1 MGTSAHATPRLGL
14 AGILL
19 AGLLLSAPA
28 LAEPQHGVAMHGA
41 PKYGPDLTHLDY
53 VNPDAPKEGE
63 LRLALTGT
71 FDSLNHFIIKGTKV
85 AGRQYVFESL
95 LKRVWDE
102 PFSLYGLIAESMEMP
117 DDRSWVAFTLRPE
130 AHFQDG
136 SPITVDDVIFSM
148 ETLRDEGRPNHRDF
162 YSKVG
167 RTERLGERTV
177 KFIFKEEEADLEL
190 PLLMGLMPIISKAYY
205 AGREF
210 NKTSLEPPLGSGPYR
225 VAKVDPGR
233 SIVYERDENYWGRDL
248 PINRGQ
254 YNFERI
260 HYDYFRDGD
269 VLIEAFK
276 AGEYD
281 LRSEPLAA
289 RWATGYEFPAVAAGK
304 VKLETLANT
313 RPAGMRG
320 FVFNTRREIFADA
333 RVREAISQLFD
344 FEWMNANLLHGAN
357 KRSTSYFANSELAS
371 SGLPSAEELVL
382 LEPFRGQ
389 IPDSVFSAEF
399 KVSVTDGSGNIRP
412 ALRRA
417 RALLKEAGWEAR
429 DRKMTRLSDGRPL
442 TFRILLGS
450 PSDEKIALIFA
461 RNLMRLGIEAK
472 VRTVDS
478 SQYISLR
485 REYDYDMIIYRWRVS
500 LSPGNEQ
507 AFYFGSE
514 GVDQPGTRNYMG
526 VKDKAI
532 DAMVKKIGA
541 SVDRAELVTAVHAL
555 DRLLL
560 AGHYV
565 VPLYH
570 LTEDRVAYWD
580 RLGRPEVTPTY
591 GFVLET
597 WWEDPVKAAALPR

>member
-1 MGTSAHATPRLGL
+1 
-14 AGILL
+14 
-19 AGLLLSAPA
+19 
-28 LAEPQHGVAMHGA
+28 MHGTL
-41 PKYGPDLTHLDY
+41 KYGPDLTHLDY
-53 VNPDAPKEGE
+53 VNPDAPKGGE

-71 FDSLNHFIIKGTKV
+71 FDSLQPFIIKGSAA

-102 PFSLYGLIAESMEMP
+102 PFSLYGLIAESVEVP

-130 AHFQDG
+130 ARFQDG

-148 ETLRDEGRPNHRDF
+148 ETLRDQGRPNHKLF
-162 YSKVG
+162 YSKIA

-177 KFIFKEEEADLEL
+177 KFIFKEEEADREL
-190 PLLMGLMPIISKAYY
+190 PLLMGLMPIVSKAYY
-205 AGREF
+205 TGREF
-210 NKTSLEPPLGSGPYR
+210 NQTSLEPPLGSGPYR
-225 VAKVDPGR
+225 IVKVDPGR
-233 SIVYERDENYWGRDL
+233 AVVYQRDETYWGRGL

-254 YNFERI
+254 NNFERI
-260 HYDYFRDGD
+260 RFDYFRDGN

-281 LRSEPLAA
+281 LRRESSAD
-289 RWATGYEFPAVAAGK
+289 RWATNYAFPAVANGK
-304 VKLETLANT
+304 VKMEMLPNT

-320 FVFNTRREIFADA
+320 FVFNTRREIFADV
-333 RVREAISQLFD
+333 RVREAIGQLFD
-344 FEWMNANLLHGAN
+344 FEWTNENLLRGAY
-357 KRSTSYFANSELAS
+357 KRTTSYFANSDLAS
-371 SGLPSAEELVL
+371 SGLPSAAELVL
-382 LEPFRGQ
+382 LDPFRGQ
-389 IPDSVFSAEF
+389 IPESVFSAEF
-399 KVSVTDGSGNIRP
+399 KVPVSDGSGNIRP

-417 RALLKEAGWEAR
+417 QALLKDAGWEVR
-429 DRKMTRLSDGRPL
+429 ERKMTRVTDGRRL
-442 TFRILLGS
+442 AFEILLVS
-450 PSDEKIALIFA
+450 PSDEKIALTFA
-461 RNLMRLGIEAK
+461 RNLERLGVEAK

-478 SQYISLR
+478 AQYIFR
-485 REYDYDMIIYRWRVS
+485 RRTYDYDMIINRWGIS

-507 AFYFGSE
+507 AFYWGSE
-514 GVDQPGTRNYMG
+514 AADQDGTRNYMG
-526 VKDKAI
+526 VKDPAV

-541 SVDRAELVTAVHAL
+541 SVDRAALVTAVRAL
-555 DRLLL
+555 DRILL

-580 RLGRPEVTPTY
+580 RLGRPEVTPIY

>member
-1 MGTSAHATPRLGL
+1 MGTFTRAAIGFLLGGFLLATLGL
-14 AGILL
+14 SI
-19 AGLLLSAPA
+19 PA
-28 LAEPQHGVAMHGA
+28 LAQPQYGVAMHGA

-53 VNPDAPKEGE
+53 VNPDAPKGGE
-63 LRLALTGT
+63 LRLALAGT
-71 FDSLNHFIIKGTKV
+71 FDSLQPFIIKGSAA

-102 PFSLYGLIAESMEMP
+102 PFSLYGLIAESVEMP

-148 ETLRDEGRPNHRDF
+148 ETLRDQGRPNHRLF
-162 YSKVG
+162 YSKIA

-177 KFIFKEEEADLEL
+177 KFIFKEEEADREL
-190 PLLMGLMPIISKAYY
+190 PLIMGLMPIVSKAYY
-205 AGREF
+205 SEREF

-225 VAKVDPGR
+225 IVKVDPGR
-233 SIVYERDENYWGRDL
+233 TIVYERDENYWGRDL

-260 HYDYFRDGD
+260 HYDYFRDGN

-281 LRSEPLAA
+281 LRAEPSAE
-289 RWATGYEFPAVAAGK
+289 RWATNYSFPAVAEGK

-320 FVFNTRREIFADA
+320 FVFNTRREIFADV

-344 FEWMNANLLHGAN
+344 FEWTNANLLHGAY
-357 KRSTSYFANSELAS
+357 KRTTSYFANSELAA
-371 SGLPSAEELVL
+371 SGLPSAAELEL

-389 IPDSVFSAEF
+389 IPESIFSAEF
-399 KVSVTDGSGNIRP
+399 KIPVSDGSGNVRP

-417 RALLKEAGWEAR
+417 RALLKEAGWEVR
-429 DRKMTRLSDGRPL
+429 DRKMTRVSDGRRL
-442 TFRILLGS
+442 AFEILLVS
-450 PSDEKIALIFA
+450 PSDEKIALTFA
-461 RNLMRLGIEAK
+461 RNLQRLGVQAK
-472 VRTVDS
+472 VRTVES
-478 SQYISLR
+478 AQYTFLR
-485 REYDYDMIIYRWRVS
+485 RTYDYDMIINRWGIS

-507 AFYFGSE
+507 AFYWGSE
-514 GVDQPGTRNYMG
+514 AADQDGTRNYMG
-526 VKDKAI
+526 VKDSAV
-532 DAMVKKIGA
+532 DAMVEKIVA
-541 SVDRAELVTAVHAL
+541 SVDREALLTAMHAL

-580 RLGRPEVTPTY
+580 RLGRPEVTPIY

>member
-1 MGTSAHATPRLGL
+1 MAGFVLATLW
-14 AGILL
+14 
-19 AGLLLSAPA
+19 LSGAV
-28 LAEPQHGVAMHGA
+28 AEPRHGVAMHGA

-53 VNPDAPKEGE
+53 VNPEAPKEGE

-71 FDSLNHFIIKGTKV
+71 FDSLNPFIIKGSAA

-102 PFSLYGLIAESMEMP
+102 PFSLYGLIAESVEMP

-148 ETLRDEGRPNHRDF
+148 ETLRDQGRPNHRLF

-167 RTERLGERTV
+167 RTEPLGERTV
-177 KFIFKEEEADLEL
+177 KFIFKEEEADREM
-190 PLLMGLMPIISKAYY
+190 PLIMGLMPILSKAYY
-205 AGREF
+205 TAHEF
-210 NKTSLEPPLGSGPYR
+210 NKTSLDAPLGSGPYR

-233 SIVYERDENYWGRDL
+233 TVVYERDQNYWGRDL

-260 HYDYFRDGD
+260 HYDYFRDGS

-281 LRSEPLAA
+281 LRSEPSAE
-289 RWATGYEFPAVAAGK
+289 RWATNYSFPAVAEGK
-304 VKLETLANT
+304 VKLEMLANT

-320 FVFNTRREIFADA
+320 FVFNTRREIFADVQ
-333 RVREAISQLFD
+333 VREAISQLFD
-344 FEWMNANLLHGAN
+344 FEWTNANLLHGAY

-371 SGLPSAEELVL
+371 SGLPSAAELVL
-382 LEPFRGQ
+382 LESFRGQ
-389 IPDSVFSAEF
+389 IPESVFSAEF
-399 KVSVTDGSGNIRP
+399 KVPVSDGSGNVRP

-417 RALLKEAGWEAR
+417 RALLKEAGWEVR
-429 DRKMTRLSDGRPL
+429 ERKMTRLSDGRRL
-442 TFRILLGS
+442 AFEILLVS
-450 PSDEKIALIFA
+450 PSDEKIALTFA
-461 RNLMRLGIEAK
+461 RNLERLGIQAK
-472 VRTVDS
+472 VRTVES
-478 SQYISLR
+478 AQYTFLR
-485 REYDYDMIIYRWRVS
+485 RTFDYDMIINRWGIS

-507 AFYFGSE
+507 AFYWGSE
-514 GVDQPGTRNYMG
+514 AADQEGTRNYMG
-526 VKDKAI
+526 VKDPAI

-541 SVDRAELVTAVHAL
+541 SVDRAALVTAMHAL

-580 RLGRPEVTPTY
+580 RLGRPEVTPIY